1 MSLGK
6 CKLEQQ
12 WDTTTHLLE
21 QPNSGTQTAPNAG
34 EDMEQQKPS
43 FIAGGNEKGC
53 RHFEGKFGGYLQNKT
68 CSYYRIQQSSRVV
81 ENLCKHT

>member
-43 FIAGGNEKGC
+43 FIAGGNENGSTTL
-53 RHFEGKFGGYLQNKT
+53 ED
-68 CSYYRIQQSSRVV
+68 SSAGF
-81 ENLCKHT
+81 L